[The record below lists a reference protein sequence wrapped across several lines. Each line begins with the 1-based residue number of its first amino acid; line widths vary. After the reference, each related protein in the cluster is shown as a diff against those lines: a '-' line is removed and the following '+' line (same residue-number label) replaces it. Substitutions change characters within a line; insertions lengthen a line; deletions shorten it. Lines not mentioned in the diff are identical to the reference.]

1 MESSLISGSDV
12 AAMATAPA
20 GQDVRKRWLL
30 LAAALVLGLV
40 AAFAIGSAV
49 KKSSPPAAPTPA
61 LVQSS
66 SASGQHASITPL
78 ANAGAVPALHAP
90 PAKPKA
96 KTKKT
101 PTNTTPAS
109 SSSSSVASTSVSSG
123 ATQSSAPTVSA
134 TPTQT
139 VTPTHSTSGG
149 GGATSSGG
157 GSTSSGTSGVS
168 HGGGGG

>member
-12 AAMATAPA
+12 ATIATAPD

-30 LAAALVLGLV
+30 LAAALMLGLV

-49 KKSSPPAAPTPA
+49 KKSSAPAAPTPSLA
-61 LVQSS
+61 QSS

-90 PAKPKA
+90 PVKHKPK
-96 KTKKT
+96 TT
-101 PTNTTPAS
+101 PTNTTPPS

-123 ATQSSAPTVSA
+123 STPSSGVTQSSAPTVSS
-134 TPTQT
+134 TPTQ
-139 VTPTHSTSGG
+139 STGG
-149 GGATSSGG
+149 GGGGG
-157 GSTSSGTSGVS
+157 GSTSGGATGVS